1 MFYYYSVSV
10 KEGPLSLTYVSKI
23 DDFHLSFTA
32 KVYMVFISF
41 ISFPQISVLVS
52 KIKCYDKILSAI
64 E

>member
-1 MFYYYSVSV
+1 MFYYYTVSV
-10 KEGPLSLTYVSKI
+10 KEGPISLTDVGKI

-32 KVYMVFISF
+32 KVYMVFISC

-52 KIKCYDKILSAI
+52 KIKCYDTILSAI